1 MCGGGNAAH
10 VAAGMFSDQ
19 GANVNLFFS
28 FEDEAKRFR
37 EGCERNG
44 GVTVTT
50 KKETYKGVPQV
61 CGESTAY

>member
-1 MCGGGNAAH
+1 
-10 VAAGMFSDQ
+10 MFSDQ